1 MLWRT
6 RRPLRWRHHAACA
19 GLALAPL
26 TWTLR
31 GAGGN
36 APFVSDNGNLVIDL
50 LLPDG
55 IAGPAAFGAQLKS
68 VTGVVE
74 HGIFAGLARACLV
87 AGPDGVRVMGDL

>member
-1 MLWRT
+1 MPVEVLPFLWQQTAHRLET
-6 RRPLRWRHHAACA
+6 
-19 GLALAPL
+19 LAPL

-31 GAGGN
+31 GAGGD
-36 APFVSDNGNLVIDL
+36 APFVSDNGNLVLDL

-55 IAGPAAFGAQLKS
+55 VADPVAFGAQLKS